1 MKRKPFSKRI
11 VATIVFSERQPG
23 PHDAHEGVQFQMPAA
38 VYRLFRAEAR
48 RQGTNL
54 NTLALFVVGMVAFAP
69 DFDGVTVAAQA
80 PTPTVSTLT
89 TTAPMKQDTSGKWG
103 LRGLLGLAGLGGL
116 LKRPHTAVRTVGR
129 SVIAHANHG
138 MSFVTTG

>member
-11 VATIVFSERQPG
+11 VAPIVFSERQPG

-69 DFDGVTVAAQA
+69 DFDGVTVAAQS
-80 PTPTVSTLT
+80 PT

-116 LKRPHTAVRTVGR
+116 LKRPCTAVRTVGR